1 MWNWVKTSG
10 SWARNSGQSRLF
22 LTGQCLGAPVQ
33 PRQHVLPQEKGR
45 MAGGRA
51 SLFWPLLPKMEEQVL
66 RYNRQM
72 CNTSCEEWWG
82 GRGPAK
88 FVVLCGMVP
97 GQFPLA
103 SQKQPALHKNTSC
116 LSSTQESTFLPVSY
130 TTMAFAFPCM
140 PCLAPF
146 NKKHPK
152 GWVLRHTGHP
162 WWELPSCTE
171 RTRMAS
177 RWTQNTSCLLTGI

>member
-1 MWNWVKTSG
+1 
-10 SWARNSGQSRLF
+10 
-22 LTGQCLGAPVQ
+22 
-33 PRQHVLPQEKGR
+33 

-130 TTMAFAFPCM
+130 TTMAFSFPCM

-146 NKKHPK
+146 LTKNTPKDECSGTQDAPDGSCHRVLKGQGWHQGEHKTPPVSSQAFKLKSEATGVLQRCHP
-152 GWVLRHTGHP
+152 
-162 WWELPSCTE
+162 
-171 RTRMAS
+171 
-177 RWTQNTSCLLTGI
+177 